1 MSGDGDWCAI
11 GFALRAG
18 VGVDGSA
25 AASFF
30 FPKILSQPLLYDL
43 VYPQPSLFGLNA
55 MSELCLES
63 FGLLSPPLS
72 EDALGLLSLD
82 VDLLSLFVDVLLLV
96 VVVVLLLLVLAF
108 VSAQRTARTSAGRAV
123 EGGRRKSSMDG
134 HVAS

>member
-1 MSGDGDWCAI
+1 MSAGDG
-11 GFALRAG
+11 AG

-82 VDLLSLFVDVLLLV
+82 VDLLSLFVDVLLLL
-96 VVVVLLLLVLAF
+96 LLLLVLAF

-123 EGGRRKSSMDG
+123 GGGRRKSSMDG

>member
-1 MSGDGDWCAI
+1 MSGADG
-11 GFALRAG
+11 AG

-82 VDLLSLFVDVLLLV
+82 VDLLSLFVDVLLLLLL
-96 VVVVLLLLVLAF
+96 LLLLVLAF

-123 EGGRRKSSMDG
+123 GGGRRKSSMDG

>member
-1 MSGDGDWCAI
+1 MSAGDG
-11 GFALRAG
+11 AG

-82 VDLLSLFVDVLLLV
+82 VDLLSLFVDVLLLL
-96 VVVVLLLLVLAF
+96 LLLLVLAF

>member
-1 MSGDGDWCAI
+1 MFETASVV
-11 GFALRAG
+11 FG
-18 VGVDGSA
+18 VAA

-82 VDLLSLFVDVLLLV
+82 VDLLSLFVDVLLLLL
-96 VVVVLLLLVLAF
+96 LLLLVLAF

>member
-1 MSGDGDWCAI
+1 MSGDG
-11 GFALRAG
+11 GG

-82 VDLLSLFVDVLLLV
+82 VDLLSLFVDVLLLLL
-96 VVVVLLLLVLAF
+96 LLLLVLAF

>member
-1 MSGDGDWCAI
+1 MSGDG
-11 GFALRAG
+11 GAG

-82 VDLLSLFVDVLLLV
+82 VDLLSLFVDVLLLLL
-96 VVVVLLLLVLAF
+96 LLLLVLAF

>member
-1 MSGDGDWCAI
+1 MSAGDG
-11 GFALRAG
+11 AG

-63 FGLLSPPLS
+63 FGLLSPLS

-82 VDLLSLFVDVLLLV
+82 VDLLSLFVDVLLLL
-96 VVVVLLLLVLAF
+96 LLLLVLAF

-123 EGGRRKSSMDG
+123 GGGRRKSSMDG

>member
-1 MSGDGDWCAI
+1 MSVDG
-11 GFALRAG
+11 AG

-82 VDLLSLFVDVLLLV
+82 VDLLSLFVDVLLLL
-96 VVVVLLLLVLAF
+96 LLLLVLAF

>member
-1 MSGDGDWCAI
+1 MSGDG
-11 GFALRAG
+11 AG

-63 FGLLSPPLS
+63 FGLLSPLS

-82 VDLLSLFVDVLLLV
+82 VDLLSLFVDVLL
-96 VVVVLLLLVLAF
+96 LLLLVLAF

>member
-1 MSGDGDWCAI
+1 MSAGDG
-11 GFALRAG
+11 AG

-82 VDLLSLFVDVLLLV
+82 VDLLSLFVDVLLL
-96 VVVVLLLLVLAF
+96 LLLLVLAF

-123 EGGRRKSSMDG
+123 GGGRRKSSMDG

>member
-1 MSGDGDWCAI
+1 MSGDG
-11 GFALRAG
+11 GAG

-82 VDLLSLFVDVLLLV
+82 VDLLSLFVDVLLLL
-96 VVVVLLLLVLAF
+96 LLLLVLAF

-123 EGGRRKSSMDG
+123 GGGRRKSSMDG

>member
-1 MSGDGDWCAI
+1 MSGDG
-11 GFALRAG
+11 GAG

-82 VDLLSLFVDVLLLV
+82 VDLLSLFVDVLLLL
-96 VVVVLLLLVLAF
+96 LLLLVLAF

>member
-1 MSGDGDWCAI
+1 MSAGDG
-11 GFALRAG
+11 AG

-82 VDLLSLFVDVLLLV
+82 VDLLSLFVDVLLLLLL
-96 VVVVLLLLVLAF
+96 LLLLVLAF

>member
-1 MSGDGDWCAI
+1 MSGADG
-11 GFALRAG
+11 AG

-82 VDLLSLFVDVLLLV
+82 VDLLSLFVDVLLLLL
-96 VVVVLLLLVLAF
+96 LLLLVLAF

-123 EGGRRKSSMDG
+123 GGGRRKSSMDG

>member
-1 MSGDGDWCAI
+1 MSGADG
-11 GFALRAG
+11 AG

-82 VDLLSLFVDVLLLV
+82 VDLLSLFVDVLLLLLL
-96 VVVVLLLLVLAF
+96 LLLLVLAF

-123 EGGRRKSSMDG
+123 EGGRRKSMDG

>member
-1 MSGDGDWCAI
+1 MSGADG
-11 GFALRAG
+11 AG

-82 VDLLSLFVDVLLLV
+82 VDLLSLFVDVLLL
-96 VVVVLLLLVLAF
+96 LLLLLLELAF

-123 EGGRRKSSMDG
+123 GGGRRKSSMDG

>member
-1 MSGDGDWCAI
+1 MSGDG
-11 GFALRAG
+11 GAG

-82 VDLLSLFVDVLLLV
+82 VDLLSLFVDVLLLLLLL
-96 VVVVLLLLVLAF
+96 LLLLVLAF

>member
-1 MSGDGDWCAI
+1 MSGDG
-11 GFALRAG
+11 AG

-25 AASFF
+25 AESFF

-82 VDLLSLFVDVLLLV
+82 VDLLSLFVDVLLLL
-96 VVVVLLLLVLAF
+96 LLLLVLAF

>member
-1 MSGDGDWCAI
+1 MSGDG
-11 GFALRAG
+11 AG

-82 VDLLSLFVDVLLLV
+82 VDLLSLFVDVLLLLLLL
-96 VVVVLLLLVLAF
+96 LLLLVLAF

-123 EGGRRKSSMDG
+123 EGGRRKSTSMDG

>member
-1 MSGDGDWCAI
+1 MSGDG
-11 GFALRAG
+11 AG

-25 AASFF
+25 DASFF

-82 VDLLSLFVDVLLLV
+82 VDLLSLFVDVLLL
-96 VVVVLLLLVLAF
+96 LLLLVLAF

-123 EGGRRKSSMDG
+123 GGGRRKSSMDG